1 MLKRNFILIIIG
13 QIISL
18 FGNAI
23 LRFALPL
30 YLLGETNSALL
41 FGLVSACSFIP
52 MILMYPIGGIIA
64 DRVNKRNIMVILD
77 FSTAGITLLFT
88 VFLGSI
94 DLTALILV
102 MLILLY
108 GIQGAYQPA
117 VQASVPLL
125 MTKEDLAKGN
135 AAINLVSSLAAL
147 IGPVAGGA
155 IYGFFGL
162 YPILYVS
169 ILCFAFSA
177 IMEIF
182 IQIPF
187 KRHTHS
193 KGIIKT
199 GYSDF
204 RESVAFIKKQ
214 RPVIWKISLLA
225 ASVNLFFSA
234 LIVIA
239 LPVIITQMLGFSEST
254 GNRLYGYAEGAIA
267 AGSLIGGLLAGI
279 LSRHQKAHYQY
290 LLLIISSIMLL
301 PVAAGLFFP
310 LPAMTVY
317 IIINICCFIMMIIS
331 SLFSIQMLTYLQLL
345 TPEHML
351 GKVISC
357 AMCICMCAHPI
368 GQAAYGILVEKLKD
382 SLFFLFVAAFAITVL
397 IALANRKLF
406 KEVDILLAQDTKPAD
421 AADK

>member
-1 MLKRNFILIIIG
+1 
-13 QIISL
+13 
-18 FGNAI
+18 
-23 LRFALPL
+23 
-30 YLLGETNSALL
+30 
-41 FGLVSACSFIP
+41 
-52 MILMYPIGGIIA
+52 
-64 DRVNKRNIMVILD
+64 
-77 FSTAGITLLFT
+77 
-88 VFLGSI
+88 
-94 DLTALILV
+94 
-102 MLILLY
+102 
-108 GIQGAYQPA
+108 
-117 VQASVPLL
+117 
-125 MTKEDLAKGN
+125 
-135 AAINLVSSLAAL
+135 
-147 IGPVAGGA
+147 
-155 IYGFFGL
+155 
-162 YPILYVS
+162 LYVS

-177 IMEIF
+177 IMELF

-254 GNRLYGYAEGAIA
+254 GNRLYGYAEGVIA

-382 SLFFLFVAAFAITVL
+382 SLFFLFAAAFAITVL

>member
-30 YLLGETNSALL
+30 YLLGETDSALL

-52 MILMYPIGGIIA
+52 MILLYPVGGIIA

-88 VFLGSI
+88 ALLGHF
-94 DLTALILV
+94 DLTALILI
-102 MLILLY
+102 MLVLLY

-125 MTKEDLAKGN
+125 MTREDLAKGN
-135 AAINLVSSLAAL
+135 AAINLVSSLASL
-147 IGPVAGGA
+147 IGPMAGGA

-177 IMEIF
+177 VMEIF

-187 KRHTHS
+187 KRRTHS

-199 GYSDF
+199 GYSDL
-204 RESVAFIKKQ
+204 RESAAYIKNRQ
-214 RPVIWKISLLA
+214 PVIWKISLLA
-225 ASVNLFFSA
+225 ALANLFFSA
-234 LIVIA
+234 LILIA
-239 LPVIITQMLGFSEST
+239 LPVIITQMLGFPEGE
-254 GNRLYGYAEGAIA
+254 GNRLYGYAQGAIA

-279 LSRHQKAHYQY
+279 LSRYQKAHYQY
-290 LLLIISSIMLL
+290 LLLILSSITLL
-301 PVAAGLFFP
+301 PIAAGLFFP
-310 LPAMTVY
+310 LPSISVY
-317 IIINICCFIMMIIS
+317 TIIIICCFIMMIIC

-357 AMCICMCAHPI
+357 AMCICMCAQPI
-368 GQAAYGILVEKLKD
+368 GQAVYGILVERLRTRLYL
-382 SLFFLFVAAFAITVL
+382 LFTAAFIITAL

-406 KEVDILLAQDTKPAD
+406 KEVDILTAQDTVPAD
-421 AADK
+421 AANK